1 MVSPEI
7 LRLYP
12 FFGFMNH
19 DQLREV
25 AMITS
30 VETFPAGYAIF
41 SMGERA
47 NALYLLREGR
57 VDLHYIVIDQ
67 HDARL
72 RKDFMVGT
80 INPGELL
87 GLSAVIEPAIMMSSA
102 IAVVPSVLLRIDGT
116 ELCKLWEADHDLAFG
131 LQKQVAL
138 ALKQRL
144 ERTRILLAA
153 ATAPI

>member
-1 MVSPEI
+1 
-7 LRLYP
+7 
-12 FFGFMNH
+12 
-19 DQLREV
+19 
-25 AMITS
+25 
-30 VETFPAGYAIF
+30 
-41 SMGERA
+41 
-47 NALYLLREGR
+47 